1 MPIQTKGEEMLN
13 LDFSEKCINFVVPM
27 HSDLMRVA
35 FLFVFTWKSS
45 EISFKERKPSFN
57 VRKITSKE
65 RISKTHAQEI

>member
-35 FLFVFTWKSS
+35 FLFVFT
-45 EISFKERKPSFN
+45 
-57 VRKITSKE
+57 
-65 RISKTHAQEI
+65 